1 MNTRSYTD
9 WIEYP
14 YARLRFDLE
23 KERGTPTRFL
33 VQLEYRVEGEW
44 QPVAHFDHNPDGT
57 YGHDVTEEGLHLD
70 VYRDGK
76 QVRTK
81 RDFPTVPLSTAPD
94 YCVSYFKTNA
104 DPLLR
109 RFEQWHNLTTDR

>member
-1 MNTRSYTD
+1 MPDRLFID

-14 YARLRFDLE
+14 HAQLRFDLE
-23 KERGTPTRFL
+23 TERGTPARFL
-33 VQLEYRVEGEW
+33 IQLEYCVEGDW
-44 QPVAHFDHNPDGT
+44 VPVAHFDHNPEGT

-70 VYRDGK
+70 IYRDGE

-81 RDFPTVPLSTAPD
+81 RDFPTVPLSNAPD
-94 YCVSYFKTNA
+94 YYVSYLKTNA

-109 RFEQWHNLTTDR
+109 RFEQWHSLTTDR